1 MCAVRVDFKDRGFTF
16 TLNEILIIVSAAE
29 DHQVAHPTALGS
41 RMTHPIL
48 ISYHHSASTAAIYP
62 PIPLKNIDEM
72 LMFPFK
78 VIDMRLQTIEDFKR

>member
-1 MCAVRVDFKDRGFTF
+1 
-16 TLNEILIIVSAAE
+16 
-29 DHQVAHPTALGS
+29 
-41 RMTHPIL
+41 MTHPIL